1 MTSPAS
7 RDANR
12 AVRDLVRDLVRIPS
26 VNPRGAPGDGGETAV
41 ARYVRDW
48 LGRHG
53 VRAELHE
60 VLPGRCSVVAVV
72 PGRDPAAVLLESHL
86 DTVETDGM
94 TVPSHE
100 GEVRDGRL
108 YGRGAC
114 DAKGPLAAFML
125 AAAELAR
132 GGPPPLTVVLAG
144 VCDEEHAYRGVLHLL
159 ETLSGRRVVGAL
171 VGEPTGLVPATAH
184 KGVVRYTV
192 RTTGRPGHSSRP
204 EEAVNAISLMAPV
217 IAHLAATRPAVA
229 PHPLL
234 GPATRSVTRVRGG
247 TGPNT
252 IPGSCEVDVDRR
264 TLPGEAPEAVWQQD
278 HDELTALGAEV
289 DPPFTVDPAL
299 HTPSDTPVVTA
310 LCDVLAAHGLPHDI
324 QGMPFGTDASKLAR
338 AGMPSVVFGPGSVT
352 DAHAADESVDLAEV
366 ELAARIVV
374 AAIRATGRRLDERSL
389 PGVDLPPRERART
402 DSPADHAPPR
412 PAKAAENPSRERAR
426 QVRHAGIPQQGR
438 RPCS

>member
-7 RDANR
+7 QDAAD
-12 AVRDLVRDLVRIPS
+12 AVRDIVRDLVRIPS

-41 ARYVRDW
+41 AARVRDW

-60 VLPGRCSVVAVV
+60 VLPGRCNVVAVI
-72 PGRDPAAVLLESHL
+72 PGRDPAVVLLESHL

-94 TVPSHE
+94 TVPPHD

-159 ETLSGRRVVGAL
+159 ETLADRRVVGAL

-217 IAHLAATRPAVA
+217 IAHLAATRLAVA

-234 GPATRSVTRVRGG
+234 GAATRSVTRVRGG

-252 IPGSCEVDVDRR
+252 IPGSCEVDIDRR
-264 TLPGEAPEAVWQQD
+264 TLPGEDPEVVWQQER
-278 HDELTALGAEV
+278 DELTALGTEV

-299 HTPSDTPVVTA
+299 DTPPDIPVVTA
-310 LCDVLAAHGLPHDI
+310 LCDALAAHGRPRDL

-338 AGMPSVVFGPGSVT
+338 AGIPSVVFGPGSVT
-352 DAHAADESVDLAEV
+352 DAHAAAESVDLAEV
-366 ELAARIVV
+366 ELAARIV
-374 AAIRATGRRLDERSL
+374 AATIRETGKRLHERSL
-389 PGVDLPPRERART
+389 SSVDVPPPERARR
-402 DSPADHAPPR
+402 DSSADDALPRAAASADKPSQERVRKVSHADVPP
-412 PAKAAENPSRERAR
+412 
-426 QVRHAGIPQQGR
+426 QWR
-438 RPCS
+438 RPCN

>member
-7 RDANR
+7 RDANG

-60 VLPGRCSVVAVV
+60 VLPGRCNVVAVV

-94 TVPSHE
+94 TVPSHD

-159 ETLSGRRVVGAL
+159 GTLAGRRVVGAL

-192 RTTGRPGHSSRP
+192 RTTGRAGHSSRP

-278 HDELTALGAEV
+278 HDELTALGTEV

-299 HTPSDTPVVTA
+299 DTPSDAPVVTA
-310 LCDVLAAHGLPHDI
+310 LCDALAAHGLPRDI

-338 AGMPSVVFGPGSVT
+338 AGIPSVVFGPGSVT
-352 DAHAADESVDLAEV
+352 DAHAAAESVDLAEV

-374 AAIRATGRRLDERSL
+374 ATIRATGRRLDERSL
-389 PGVDLPPRERART
+389 PGVGIPPQERARR
-402 DSPADHAPPR
+402 DSPADDAPPR
-412 PAKAAENPSRERAR
+412 PAGAAENSPQERAR
-426 QVRHAGIPQQGR
+426 QVRTADIPQQGR

>member
-1 MTSPAS
+1 MTSPS
-7 RDANR
+7 SQDATS
-12 AVRDLVRDLVRIPS
+12 AVLDLLRDLVRIPS

-41 ARYVRDW
+41 AVYVRDW

-60 VLPGRCSVVAVV
+60 VLPGRCNVVAVV
-72 PGRDPAAVLLESHL
+72 PGRDPAVVLLESHL

-94 TVPSHE
+94 TVRPHD
-100 GEVRDGRL
+100 GETRDGRL

-132 GGPPPLTVVLAG
+132 GGPPPLTLVLAG

-159 ETLSGRRVVGAL
+159 ETLADRPVVGAL

-217 IAHLAATRPAVA
+217 IAHLTATRPAVA

-252 IPGSCEVDVDRR
+252 IPGSCEVDIDRR
-264 TLPGEAPEAVWQQD
+264 TLPGEDPEAVWQQD
-278 HDELTALGAEV
+278 RDELTALGTEV

-299 HTPSDTPVVTA
+299 DTPPGTPVVSA
-310 LCDVLAAHGLPHDI
+310 LCDALAAHGRPHHI

-352 DAHAADESVDLAEV
+352 DAHAAAESVDLAEV

-374 AAIRATGRRLDERSL
+374 ATVHETGRRLHRS
-389 PGVDLPPRERART
+389 A
-402 DSPADHAPPR
+402 PAPAPPQER
-412 PAKAAENPSRERAR
+412 LRGDARLDIPSQERR
-426 QVRHAGIPQQGR
+426 T
-438 RPCS
+438 CS